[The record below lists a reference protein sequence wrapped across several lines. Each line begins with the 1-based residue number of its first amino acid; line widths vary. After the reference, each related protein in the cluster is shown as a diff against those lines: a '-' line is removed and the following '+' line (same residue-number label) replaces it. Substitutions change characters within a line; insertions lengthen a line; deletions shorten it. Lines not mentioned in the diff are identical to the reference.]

1 MKRTTLVTAWL
12 FALAVC
18 ADAAPPKVDRMFP
31 NGGTRGSTVTIKLTG
46 TLDKATKVWCDRSDL
61 KLSLDIKKKSL
72 KITIPK
78 TAEPGRCW
86 LRFHN
91 AEGASPLRAIEID
104 ALPGVIE
111 KEPNDSPS
119 HAQKLKASS
128 VIDGVLSKR
137 GEADTF
143 AIPVKRGQTLVAS
156 MRANRT
162 LGSPMDGV
170 LQIVTPRGF
179 VLEQNDDDRG
189 FDPQV
194 THTAKADGLLLVRAF
209 AFPAMP
215 NSTIGL
221 AGSSTYVYRLTITT
235 GPFLDHVSPAAL
247 KNTGANKLRLFGWNI
262 PKSQQTQTIAKG
274 ESAIHPDG
282 FANVVRLPI
291 VDSDSVSESDAAKRQ
306 ALQLPVVVT
315 GHIDKPKQVDVYEFN
330 AKKGQRLRFVA
341 EARALGSP
349 LDPVLRLTDAK
360 GTLVARA
367 ETRSSTAIDETLSAS
382 IKADG
387 RYRLE
392 IRDLH
397 RRGGWH
403 YFYRLTMQP
412 ESLVATA
419 TVASDAFV
427 VTAKKPL
434 TIPIAVSGRIRSA
447 NQVKVAIEG
456 LPKSVT
462 VKPGKVRRK
471 GRSRFLDVVLTAKA
485 KNKFSGPIRILV
497 TAEKRTLPAHATVAG
512 TGLTSTRLW
521 LTVK

>member
-1 MKRTTLVTAWL
+1 MNRTTF
-12 FALAVC
+12 FAAVFIVIAFR

-31 NGGTRGSTVTIKLTG
+31 NGGTRGSTVNIKLTG
-46 TLDKATKVWCDRSDL
+46 TLDKATKVWCDRGDL

-72 KITIPK
+72 KIAIPK
-78 TAEPGRCW
+78 TANPGMCW

-91 AEGASPLRAIEID
+91 AEGASPLRAFEID
-104 ALPGVIE
+104 ALPGVNE

-119 HAQKLKASS
+119 QAQKLKGPS

-143 AIPVKRGQTLVAS
+143 AIEVKRGQTLVAS

-170 LQIVTPRGF
+170 LQIVTPRGY

-194 THTAKADGLLLVRAF
+194 THTAKADGLLQVRAF

-221 AGSSTYVYRLTITT
+221 AGSSSYVYRLTITT

-247 KNTGANKLRLFGWNI
+247 KNSGANKLRLFGWNI
-262 PKSQQTQTIAKG
+262 PKSQQTRTIAKD
-274 ESAIHPDG
+274 ETATYPDG
-282 FANVVRLPI
+282 FANGIKLPVADMKTVV
-291 VDSDSVSESDAAKRQ
+291 ETDAAKRQ
-306 ALQLPVVVT
+306 ALELPVLVT
-315 GHIDKPKQVDVYEFN
+315 GHIDKTKEVDVYEFN

-349 LDPVLRLTDAK
+349 LDPVLRLVDAK

-387 RYRLE
+387 KYRLE

-397 RRGGWH
+397 RRGGWR

-412 ESLVATA
+412 APLVATA

-434 TIPIAVSGRIRSA
+434 TIPITVSGRVTSA
-447 NQVKVAIEG
+447 KQLKVGIEG
-456 LPKSVT
+456 LPKFVT

-471 GRSRFLDVVLTAKA
+471 GRSRFVDVVLTAKA
-485 KNKFSGPIRILV
+485 KSKFSGPIRILI
-497 TAEKRTLPAHATVAG
+497 TADKRTLSARATVAG